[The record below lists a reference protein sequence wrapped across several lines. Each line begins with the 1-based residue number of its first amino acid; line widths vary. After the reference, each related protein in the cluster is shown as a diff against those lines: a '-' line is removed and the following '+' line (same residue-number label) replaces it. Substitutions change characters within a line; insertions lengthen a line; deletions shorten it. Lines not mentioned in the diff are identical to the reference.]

1 MIVVKLAFRNLV
13 RNGKKNLT
21 IGMLI
26 ALGIAMMF
34 VGNAIFDGTDSGIRR
49 TFIDSFTAD
58 VSISAS
64 SEESFSIFGN
74 ETPVIGELSTV
85 PTIVPYDEVLKA
97 AVAKRGVAKTA
108 SVVSGLI
115 GIELRDKREAVPVF
129 GVDGDGYF
137 ACFPGIDILRGSRI
151 SGSQPGIML
160 TEKRATDIE
169 KLTGKP
175 LVIGEPVQ
183 ADVLTAKGFQIR
195 EVPLTGI
202 FRYPVGN
209 ETLDRIVILDV
220 TTLRSLYGLTLGV
233 DTSAIAT
240 KSQTGLLDK
249 SVNDLFDT
257 GDATTQA
264 ASGITIT
271 DVEKNLKET
280 EKRNELLKVDTG
292 AWDFIL
298 LRLEPGV
305 NSALFVQGL
314 NKELSS
320 KGWAVKVADWR
331 HTAGNSALFIYWLG
345 IIFNIGFLIIAIAGT
360 IIIINTLVIAVLE
373 RTGEIGTMR
382 AIGAS
387 TGFVR
392 RLLLAEMMS
401 LSVAAGIAGILVG
414 ILAVLAL
421 SKTGLALHNP
431 ILVSLFVTTVLR
443 PQVTFTGILRHLG
456 VAFLIGAVS
465 SMYPVR
471 LALRIQPV
479 RAIAT
484 E

>member
-1 MIVVKLAFRNLV
+1 VC
-13 RNGKKNLT
+13 
-21 IGMLI
+21 
-26 ALGIAMMF
+26 
-34 VGNAIFDGTDSGIRR
+34 
-49 TFIDSFTAD
+49 
-58 VSISAS
+58 S
-64 SEESFSIFGN
+64 SDL
-74 ETPVIGELSTV
+74 ELSTV
-85 PTIVPYDEVLKA
+85 PTIVPYDDVLKVA
-97 AVAKRGVAKTA
+97 IAKRGVAKTA

-129 GVDGDGYF
+129 GVDGDSYF
-137 ACFPGIDILRGSRI
+137 ACFPGVDVLRGSRI
-151 SGSQPGIML
+151 SGFQPGIML
-160 TEKRATDIE
+160 TEKRAEDIE
-169 KLTGKP
+169 KQTGKP
-175 LVIGEPVQ
+175 LVIGEPIQ

-195 EVPLTGI
+195 EVPLAGI
-202 FRYPVGN
+202 FRYPVRN
-209 ETLDRIVILDV
+209 ETLDRIVLLDV

-233 DTSAIAT
+233 DTSAVAT

-249 SVNDLFDT
+249 SVNDLFNT
-257 GDATTQA
+257 GDATATA
-264 ASGITIT
+264 ATGITIS
-271 DVEKNLKET
+271 DVEKNLQET

-305 NSALFVQGL
+305 NPARFVHSL
-314 NKELSS
+314 NTELSS

-345 IIFNIGFLIIAIAGT
+345 IIFNIGFLIIAIAGI

-392 RLLLAEMMS
+392 RLLLTEMMS
-401 LSVAAGIAGILVG
+401 LSIAAGIAGIAVG
-414 ILAVLAL
+414 AFAVFAI
-421 SKTGLALHNP
+421 SKTGIPISNP
-431 ILVSLFVTTVLR
+431 ILVSLFGTTVLR
-443 PQVTFTGILRHLG
+443 PQVTFLGIARHLG